1 MIQHHK
7 YSIEELENLM
17 PFERDIY
24 IDLLMNYLEEQKQA
38 MERA

>member
-1 MIQHHK
+1 
-7 YSIEELENLM
+7 M